1 VEAELVGLTGYR
13 QQEGW
18 RRFGVLLLAL
28 LQLTAVGFV
37 TTADAL
43 LEQATTDNT
52 VHVEPLGTDSCA
64 ALHDHVYCQLCRVLG
79 FPGAASPA
87 GDALAL
93 SAPEYVA
100 VAHGH
105 IPSSMP
111 ASHLLGGLGSRAP
124 PAA

>member
-1 VEAELVGLTGYR
+1 MEAELVGLTGYR

-87 GDALAL
+87 GGALAL
-93 SAPEYVA
+93 
-100 VAHGH
+100 
-105 IPSSMP
+105 
-111 ASHLLGGLGSRAP
+111 
-124 PAA
+124 

>member
-1 VEAELVGLTGYR
+1 MGLTVYR

-43 LEQATTDNT
+43 LEQAAADNT
-52 VHVEPLGTDSCA
+52 VHVEPLGTDSCV
-64 ALHDHVYCQLCRVLG
+64 ALHDHLYCQLCRVLG
-79 FPGAASPA
+79 RPGVAAPA

-105 IPSSMP
+105 IPSSLP

>member
-1 VEAELVGLTGYR
+1 VEAALVGLTVYR

-18 RRFGVLLLAL
+18 RRFGVLLLAF

-43 LEQATTDNT
+43 LEQAAADNT
-52 VHVEPLGTDSCA
+52 VHVEPLGTDSCV
-64 ALHDHVYCQLCRVLG
+64 ALHDHLYCQLCRVLG
-79 FPGAASPA
+79 LPGVAASA
-87 GDALAL
+87 GGALAL

-111 ASHLLGGLGSRAP
+111 VSHLLGGLGSRAP
-124 PAA
+124 PVA